1 MRNIGEKN
9 VGDFENSKKGL
20 LDIFYVEHQWPSD
33 FINVH
38 TFVFDSTVYNP
49 AEIEVNL

>member
-1 MRNIGEKN
+1 MKNIGEKN
-9 VGDFENSKKGL
+9 MRDFEKGKKGL

-33 FINVH
+33 LINVH